1 MKITQGKQEKSRLG
15 RLLVNRGYI
24 SETVLQDA
32 LAQQRA
38 SGAMLGEILI
48 AAGWLAERD
57 LQRVLKHQSL
67 YRNTAALVAMFA
79 MPLQPVV
86 SLAATVATP
95 VLAKPESG
103 ELYAENSGLSPLSDE
118 ALAAVAGQGS
128 DSLLDRI
135 ERTGQMPGEAK
146 AGNDAA
152 VDVIENL
159 KLVANTFVPIL
170 SFLDSDLT
178 ITGVHYKTD
187 TPRYELLANG
197 GLKLALP
204 ERIELVQMDNI
215 RVSGSEGPSM
225 GNVSLHNIRF
235 DPSSS
240 MTIYARP

>member
-1 MKITQGKQEKSRLG
+1 VKINQGKQEKSRLG

-24 SETVLQDA
+24 SEAVLQDA

-38 SGAMLGEILI
+38 SGAMLGEVLI
-48 AAGWLAERD
+48 AAGWLTERD
-57 LQRVLKHQSL
+57 LQRVLKHQSR

-95 VLAKPESG
+95 VLAKPETG
-103 ELYAENSGLSPLSDE
+103 QLFAENGGMSPLSDDDM
-118 ALAAVAGQGS
+118 AGVAGQGS
-128 DSLLDRI
+128 DSLIDRI
-135 ERTGQMPGEAK
+135 ERVRQMPGEAK

-152 VDVIENL
+152 VDAIENL

-170 SFLDSDLT
+170 NFLDSELT
-178 ITGVHYKTD
+178 ITGVHYSAD
-187 TPRYELLANG
+187 TPRYELLADG

-204 ERIELVQMDNI
+204 DRIELVQMDNI